1 MCWLLP
7 LITISCY
14 NLVKLTVRYQISMK
28 YLIIILLLILSLSTG
43 CSSLSKIS
51 EPETLFTSI
60 TLSPQTYIY
69 ERPVAR
75 SERIDTLKE
84 GVSIEILQDPKN
96 RWLKVRVPSGKIGWV
111 ESRDI
116 LRREYLEEW
125 LQLKNRVEK
134 RELQM
139 KADTLDD
146 ANLRLRP
153 GRDTVKVYKLFGPKT
168 LEVYDVAHTERPGSK
183 PVETNNITDPKLNQI
198 DSKAKKPKKSK
209 KNSNSEIKYDTW
221 YLVKTPEK
229 TVGWIYSG
237 LVDIHVPEEL
247 ALLSENKV
255 IVSWRILTSTIDAA
269 GKEHPMYLSIE
280 REPNSNKDFDRVR
293 VLYWNNKRSRYDLLH
308 NISGISGIF
317 PIESKD
323 SQDLAISKPTFKIRY
338 LSQDDPNVII
348 VDDYEITGTQ
358 AKKVNSTTEAL
369 QILVDESMED
379 S

>member
-1 MCWLLP
+1 
-7 LITISCY
+7 
-14 NLVKLTVRYQISMK
+14 MK
-28 YLIIILLLILSLSTG
+28 YLIIILLLVLSLSTG

-51 EPETLFTSI
+51 EPEMLFSSI

-125 LQLKNRVEK
+125 MQLKKRIEN

-168 LEVYDVAHTERPGSK
+168 LEVYDVAHTQRPGSK
-183 PVETNNITDPKLNQI
+183 PVEANNTTDPKL
-198 DSKAKKPKKSK
+198 KAVNPNAKKSK
-209 KNSNSEIKYDTW
+209 KSRRDPNSEIKYDTW
-221 YLVKTPEK
+221 YLVKTPEN

-255 IVSWRILTSTIDAA
+255 IVSWRILTNTLDLT

-293 VLYWNNKRSRYDLLH
+293 VLYWNNKKSRYDLLY

-317 PIESKD
+317 PIENT
-323 SQDLAISKPTFKIRY
+323 QVNDLAIAKPTFKIRY
-338 LSQDDPNVII
+338 LSEDNPNVII
-348 VDDYEITGTQ
+348 VDDYEIIGTQ

-369 QILVDESMED
+369 QILADEPMEN